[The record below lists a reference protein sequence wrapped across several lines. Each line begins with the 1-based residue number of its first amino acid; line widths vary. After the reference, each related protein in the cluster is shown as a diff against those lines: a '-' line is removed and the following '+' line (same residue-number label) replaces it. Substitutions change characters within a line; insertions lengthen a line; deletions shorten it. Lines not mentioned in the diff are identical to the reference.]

1 MNPSTAADPAQ
12 RLTAAGEEE
21 IEEKTMKELAPT
33 SGASKALVATA
44 GEVAA
49 RATASGV
56 TITFLG
62 YQPLFSGVRVY
73 AGIHHDW
80 VLASAADDPLI
91 RRGELAIPKAELR
104 TLRRMLDAGL
114 DCQAVYLAHEIPKGR
129 LVLQGQAHAL
139 VPGIPQSI
147 DPATGERVVD
157 RVPVPPRTVAIARH
171 VGNTAGALLT
181 VLAAARIV
189 GRGTGRAAHAATA
202 AGIRAATAAVQ
213 GLDPVVFGA
222 WTAGQPP
229 QPGVPAAFFELVRF
243 TY

>member
-1 MNPSTAADPAQ
+1 M
-12 RLTAAGEEE
+12 
-21 IEEKTMKELAPT
+21 EEKIMKELAPT
-33 SGASKALVATA
+33 SGASQALVAMA

-49 RATASGV
+49 QAAAVGV

-73 AGIHHDW
+73 AGVHHDW

-104 TLRRMLDAGL
+104 ILRRMLDAGL

-139 VPGIPQSI
+139 VPGIPRSI

-171 VGNTAGALLT
+171 VGNTAGAFLT
-181 VLAAARIV
+181 VLAAARMV
-189 GRGTGRAAHAATA
+189 GRGTGRAVSAATA
-202 AGIRAATAAVQ
+202 AGMSATAAAVQ

-222 WTAGQPP
+222 WTAGHPP